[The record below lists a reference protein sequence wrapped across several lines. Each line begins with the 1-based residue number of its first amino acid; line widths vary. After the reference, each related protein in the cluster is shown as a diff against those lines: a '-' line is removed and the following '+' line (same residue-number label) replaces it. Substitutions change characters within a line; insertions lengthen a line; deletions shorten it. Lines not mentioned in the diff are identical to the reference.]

1 MSGDVKELKENMVE
15 KVVVKGN
22 GERDRLVKKIEG
34 GEGTILAS
42 LRLLGDRIERLKG
55 MVKG

>member
-1 MSGDVKELKENMVE
+1 MVE

-22 GERDRLVKKIEG
+22 GERDRWVKKMEG

-42 LRLLGDRIERLKG
+42 LRLLGDRIERLERL
-55 MVKG
+55 VKG